1 MKIPSRFAC
10 IALFAGMSISA
21 LAQSTPYVY
30 VRSDV
35 NQPWGQSTNEDAM
48 DNIFSPGN
56 WTTVYYETMVPSALF
71 VSSTSFIFMEG
82 GDSSFAAF
90 QSFMN
95 NYANTVYSWIQ
106 AGGRL
111 VIMSAPNDPLSSA
124 TLYLPDNIVLHSD
137 AYYGSAASSANRPG
151 AGSTS
156 SGGRRPRPR
165 CSTGA
170 EIGNWTRSKRLF
182 PMRR

>member
-137 AYYGSAASSANRPG
+137 AYYGSAASSA
-151 AGSTS
+151 
-156 SGGRRPRPR
+156 SGFPP
-165 CSTGA
+165 TG
-170 EIGNWTRSKRLF
+170 W
-182 PMRR
+182 